1 MNASIESSAPSS
13 AGGGSVAADDLP
25 SAPAPVAVPLST
37 DRIIADK
44 AQGVGRLRLNQP
56 NKRNAISY
64 SMWLGI
70 VEAMKAFEE
79 DPDVRTVVMSGEGG
93 RAFSAGADISEFQ
106 KNRSTADQIEV
117 YNHATHI
124 AYQTIARFPKPVIAR
139 IEGFCVGGGMAVA
152 LCADLRI
159 ATDDSTFGIPA
170 AKLGLGYSHEHLQML
185 VDIVGPSFAK
195 EILFTAKRFSA
206 AEAQGMGLVN
216 RVVARGE
223 IEAFTFEYAQTIAD
237 NAPLT
242 VRSCK
247 TSISEL
253 MKDPDERDL
262 LLCREMVDACFA
274 SEDYK
279 EGRSA
284 FVEKRRPRF
293 RGC

>member
-1 MNASIESSAPSS
+1 MNASIDAPAPSS
-13 AGGGSVAADDLP
+13 ADTL
-25 SAPAPVAVPLST
+25 APDETRSSAPVAVPVST
-37 DRIIADK
+37 DRIIAEK

-56 NKRNAISY
+56 EKRNAISY

-70 VEAMKAFEE
+70 VETMDAFRD
-79 DPDVRTVVMSGEGG
+79 DPEVRTVVISGEGG
-93 RAFSAGADISEFQ
+93 RAFSAGADISEFE

-124 AYQTIARFPKPVIAR
+124 AYQTITRFPKPVIAR
-139 IEGFCVGGGMAVA
+139 IEGYCVGGGMAVA

-170 AKLGLGYSHEHLQML
+170 AKLGLGYSHEHLKPL

-223 IEAFTFEYAQTIAD
+223 IEAFTLEYAQTIAD

-247 TSISEL
+247 VSISEL
-253 MKDPDERDL
+253 MKDPDERDIG
-262 LLCREMVDACFA
+262 LCREWVDTCFA

-279 EGRSA
+279 EGRAA
-284 FVEKRRPRF
+284 FSEKRRPRF
-293 RGC
+293 RGR